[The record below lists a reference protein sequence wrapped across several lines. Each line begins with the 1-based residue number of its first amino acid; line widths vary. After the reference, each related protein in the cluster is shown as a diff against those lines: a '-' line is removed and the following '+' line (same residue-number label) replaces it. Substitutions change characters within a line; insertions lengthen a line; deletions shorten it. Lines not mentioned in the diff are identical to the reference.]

1 MENIITK
8 RYVFDASMI
17 ETLTAK
23 YADNEGLEH
32 QKQPSSVETLSTF
45 LWIRFVA
52 VTKDESGPEK
62 LYTVNHAVNLRPRT
76 DPPQPQSSF
85 GNLFSIAITIPIL
98 KNGDKGHGLVHQ
110 VREGIS
116 KIDKDYVKKLEE
128 EANTLV
134 TQQSN
139 ATLDFFT
146 LEKEVPH

>member
-1 MENIITK
+1 M
-8 RYVFDASMI
+8 
-17 ETLTAK
+17 
-23 YADNEGLEH
+23 
-32 QKQPSSVETLSTF
+32 
-45 LWIRFVA
+45 
-52 VTKDESGPEK
+52 
-62 LYTVNHAVNLRPRT
+62 YTVNLHSRT
-76 DPPQPQSSF
+76 NPPQPQSSF
-85 GNLFSIAITIPIL
+85 GNLYSIAITIPIL
-98 KNGDKGHGLVHQ
+98 KNGNKGQGLMRQ

>member
-45 LWIRFVA
+45 LWTRFVA

-62 LYTVNHAVNLRPRT
+62 LYTVNLRPRT

-85 GNLFSIAITIPIL
+85 RNLFCIAITIPIL
-98 KNGDKGHGLVHQ
+98 KNGDQGQGFVHLVQ
-110 VREGIS
+110 EGIS
-116 KIDKDYVKKLEE
+116 KIDKDYVKKLGEGSQH
-128 EANTLV
+128 L
-134 TQQSN
+134 SN
-139 ATLDFFT
+139 QTKQCYT
-146 LEKEVPH
+146 